1 MRFCSRGLILGSLLL
16 ACLQLHVAGSPPR
29 LDGVVN
35 LEGKPVDPLALS
47 TNLTA
52 TVVLFVAVDCP
63 IANRY
68 APEINRLRAGFQHR
82 GVRFWLVYP
91 DREQA
96 SETIRKHVREFNLVG
111 AEPLRDLKR
120 QLVKRSQARVTPE
133 AALFNPAGEL
143 VYHGRIDDR
152 FPALGVSR
160 NQPSEHTLELA
171 LESLLAGRP
180 IASKE
185 TRAIGC
191 QIPSAR

>member
-1 MRFCSRGLILGSLLL
+1 M
-16 ACLQLHVAGSPPR
+16 
-29 LDGVVN
+29 N
-35 LEGKPVDPLALS
+35 LEGKPVNPLALS
-47 TNLTA
+47 SNLTA

-68 APEINRLRAGFQHR
+68 APEINRLRAGFERR

-91 DREQA
+91 DSEQT
-96 SETIRKHVREFNLVG
+96 SENIRKHVREFNLG

-120 QLVKRSQARVTPE
+120 QLVKRSLARVTPE
-133 AALFNPAGEL
+133 AALFNAVGEL

-160 NQPSEHTLELA
+160 NQPSEHTLQLA

-185 TRAIGC
+185 MRAIGC